1 MSKNSRRDFLKTS
14 TMLTGGAMLSSMPL
28 SQAANSLV
36 DDTIKVALIGCGGRG
51 TGAAL
56 QALMTKQ
63 NVRLVAMAD
72 AFKHRLDDAYKS
84 LTADDLTDSL
94 GVEGSVK
101 NRVDVPD
108 QQLPVFP

>member
-1 MSKNSRRDFLKTS
+1 MSKTSRRDFLKTS

-63 NVRLVAMAD
+63 NVRLETCRRGYPHHASRIQTGT
-72 AFKHRLDDAYKS
+72 F
-84 LTADDLTDSL
+84 
-94 GVEGSVK
+94 
-101 NRVDVPD
+101 
-108 QQLPVFP
+108 Q